1 MLDTPPSIDEI
12 SQSMFESLTRAFP
25 VACASDEFFYFPQA
39 RLPEPQWSTWDSFS
53 PETVGE
59 FARQLSAWEDELDR
73 LAPAQ
78 TDPEVHIDIA
88 LLKKFAHTLREQ
100 LTEVRVWQTQPSFY
114 LTLTCIGLAEAMES
128 TDPAAKHQRAR
139 HLPAFLEQAARNLN
153 RVPVLFRDIGL
164 EMVSDTRNYL
174 VLLEKSLPEMRPALD
189 ALERFED
196 TLGKVSTREDF
207 LLPRELLERT
217 LRFHLHCDMDIPE
230 INHVLDRE
238 IEEMQQVQ
246 KRESQNLAPRQANW
260 AEALKSIPMPAAG
273 QEGLLGLYR
282 SEVERLGQHCL
293 EQGLVSPEMVSASP
307 VRVAPMPPFLAA
319 IRTASSY
326 STPPEHPPGGGTF
339 YIFNTEVPDEA
350 RKEYHREYRMLAA
363 HETYPG
369 HHLLDSSRWRLKRA
383 CRRVIEQPIFYEGW
397 ACFAEELMRLSG
409 YFSSPGD
416 RLLLAKRR
424 LWRAM
429 RGKVDIGLQTGTM
442 DISTA
447 AGYLQETGISREWAI
462 SSARKYPL
470 NQGYQLCYTLGLHR
484 FIGFFNHY
492 GRHNL
497 PDFVGTVL
505 TQGEIQFADLEK
517 ILQEQR

>member
-1 MLDTPPSIDEI
+1 
-12 SQSMFESLTRAFP
+12 
-25 VACASDEFFYFPQA
+25 
-39 RLPEPQWSTWDSFS
+39 
-53 PETVGE
+53 
-59 FARQLSAWEDELDR
+59 
-73 LAPAQ
+73 
-78 TDPEVHIDIA
+78 
-88 LLKKFAHTLREQ
+88 
-100 LTEVRVWQTQPSFY
+100 
-114 LTLTCIGLAEAMES
+114 
-128 TDPAAKHQRAR
+128 
-139 HLPAFLEQAARNLN
+139 
-153 RVPVLFRDIGL
+153 
-164 EMVSDTRNYL
+164 
-174 VLLEKSLPEMRPALD
+174 
-189 ALERFED
+189 
-196 TLGKVSTREDF
+196 
-207 LLPRELLERT
+207 
-217 LRFHLHCDMDIPE
+217 MDIPE

-238 IEEMQQVQ
+238 IEEMKQVLE
-246 KRESQNLAPRQANW
+246 REAQNIVSGQASW
-260 AEALKSIPMPAAG
+260 AEALKSIPMPAVG
-273 QEGLLGLYR
+273 KEGLLGLYR
-282 SEVERLGQHCL
+282 SEVEKMSQHCL
-293 EQGLVSPEMVSASP
+293 EQGLVSPEMVSSSP

-326 STPPEHPPGGGTF
+326 SIPPRHPPQGGTF
-339 YIFNTEVPDEA
+339 YIFNTDVPDEA

-369 HHLLDSSRWRLKRA
+369 HHLLDSSRWSLKRA

-397 ACFAEELMRLSG
+397 ACFAEELMILSG

-447 AGYLQETGISREWAI
+447 AEYLQETGISRERAI

-470 NQGYQLCYTLGLHR
+470 NPGYQLCYTLGLHR

-497 PDFVGTVL
+497 PDFVGPVL
-505 TQGEIQFADLEK
+505 NQGEIQFADLEK

>member
-12 SQSMFESLTRAFP
+12 SQSMFESLARAFP
-25 VACASDEFFYFPQA
+25 VACASDEFFYFPQV

-53 PETVGE
+53 PETVEG
-59 FARQLSAWEDELDR
+59 FARQLSDWEDELGQ
-73 LAPAQ
+73 LAPEQ
-78 TDPEVHIDIA
+78 TSPEAHIDVA
-88 LLKKFAHTLREQ
+88 LLKKSACTLREQ
-100 LTEVRVWQTQPSFY
+100 LTEVRDWQSQPTFY
-114 LTLTCIGLAEAMES
+114 LTLACIGLAEAMES
-128 TDPAAKHQRAR
+128 ADPAAKHKRAR
-139 HLPAFLEQAARNLN
+139 HLPAFLDQAARNLN

-174 VLLEKSLPEMRPALD
+174 ILLEKTLPEMRPALD

-196 TLGKVSTREDF
+196 AIGKVTTSEDF
-207 LLPRELLERT
+207 LSPRELLERI
-217 LRFHLHCDMDIPE
+217 LRSHLHCDMDIPG
-230 INHVLDRE
+230 INHVLDEE
-238 IEEMQQVQ
+238 ISEMKQILEE
-246 KRESQNLAPRQANW
+246 EAQNLVPGQANW
-260 AEALKSIPMPAAG
+260 AEALKSIPMAAAG
-273 QEGLLGLYR
+273 KEGLLGLYR

-293 EQGLVSPEMVSASP
+293 EQELVSPGLFSASP

-326 STPPEHPPGGGTF
+326 SITPEHPPGGGTF

-350 RKEYHREYRMLAA
+350 RKDNHREYRMLAA

-369 HHLLDSSRWRLKRA
+369 HHLLDSSRLRLKRA

-397 ACFAEELMRLSG
+397 ACFAEELMRQTG
-409 YFSSPGD
+409 YFSAPGD

-429 RGKVDIGLQTGTM
+429 RGKMDIGLQAGTI

-447 AGYLQETGISREWAI
+447 AEYLKETSISRERAA

-470 NQGYQLCYTLGLHR
+470 NPGYQLCYTLGLHR
-484 FIGFFNHY
+484 FLDFFDRY
-492 GRHNL
+492 GRHNV
-497 PDFVGTVL
+497 PDFVRAVL
-505 TQGEIQFADLEK
+505 NQGEIQFTDLEK
-517 ILQEQR
+517 ILQKQA